1 MKELEQERNRERER
15 EWNKPRPRNAR
26 TGSSPSLHFPEH
38 HSRTS
43 SAESPRPGSA
53 LSNISVDS
61 PRARF
66 RTSLGLSER
75 PRATSGGGR
84 PDSALSNDST
94 SIIDFPQT
102 LRRYHS
108 LTNRSQSPAHIE
120 HQIEEVERERNWNA
134 PRPKWHGRSL
144 PSTPD
149 RPTSLSSSKLST
161 TPQSPVDRRRQ
172 STTPLITQD
181 VLNITRPDSP
191 LARRHSKQK
200 IIVSQIERRNVISSA
215 IPKSPRPRLSNN
227 TADSPSHS
235 RSPLRD
241 QAPHHK
247 SRIPIPSNRAH
258 GPRDEIPKSISSIH
272 AQDESEEIQE
282 QSLSSLP
289 QGVNGQ
295 SQLQESMELTEA
307 YNGSEMS
314 SAIPSFS
321 DSTEPFPALNNDT
334 AHTTSSLKLDDSRDI
349 MHQAGSEDE
358 GNAGSRVFFES
369 KLILVSRELYGTGAD
384 TYNSND

>member
-1 MKELEQERNRERER
+1 MKELEHERNRERER

-26 TGSSPSLHFPEH
+26 TGTSPSLHFPEH
-38 HSRTS
+38 RSRTS

-61 PRARF
+61 PRARL
-66 RTSLGLSER
+66 RTSLGLSES

-94 SIIDFPQT
+94 SIVDFPQT

-172 STTPLITQD
+172 FATLSTTPQSPVNRRRPSLTPSTTPQSPD
-181 VLNITRPDSP
+181 RRHQSTTPSTTPRPDSP
-191 LARRHSKQK
+191 LARWHPQPKM
-200 IIVSQIERRNVISSA
+200 IERRNVISA
-215 IPKSPRPRLSNN
+215 IPKSPHSRLSNN

-235 RSPLRD
+235 KSPLRE
-241 QAPHHK
+241 QISQHK
-247 SRIPIPSNRAH
+247 SRIPIPSSRIH
-258 GPRDEIPKSISSIH
+258 GSRDEIPKPSSSIH
-272 AQDESEEIQE
+272 TQDESEEIQE
-282 QSLSSLP
+282 QSLSSLA
-289 QGVNGQ
+289 QGGNGQ

-321 DSTEPFPALNNDT
+321 DSTEPFPALDNDT
-334 AHTTSSLKLDDSRDI
+334 MHTTSLLKLDDSRDI
-349 MHQAGSEDE
+349 IHQAGSEDE
-358 GNAGSRVFFES
+358 GNVGSQVFF
-369 KLILVSRELYGTGAD
+369 
-384 TYNSND
+384 